1 MGSNLSDLEMTAR
14 ATGATPALRAQEK
27 RDLFVFPVPLDHFVA
42 KLQLPFDLTPDE
54 ARKISKVLMAFAG
67 LEIEPRGLSAI
78 EAPTSP
84 EDVTP

>member
-1 MGSNLSDLEMTAR
+1 MLTAAPHGGS
-14 ATGATPALRAQEK
+14 PALRAQAN

-67 LEIEPRGLSAI
+67 LEIEPRGLSAA
-78 EAPTSP
+78 EGSSNP
-84 EDVTP
+84 EGVT